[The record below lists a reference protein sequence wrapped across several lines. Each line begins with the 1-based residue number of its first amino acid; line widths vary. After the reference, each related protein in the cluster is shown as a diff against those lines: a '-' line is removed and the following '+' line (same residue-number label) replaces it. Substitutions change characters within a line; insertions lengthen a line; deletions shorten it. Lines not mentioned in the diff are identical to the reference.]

1 MILSDLLGSLNRNLE
16 KDYAMGDLEA
26 RIAANAVAPR
36 VTEKD
41 VLESIQT
48 CFFVNAWDAA
58 TQDVTVS
65 VVGAEKVIPEELKVI
80 TLALV
85 TTKSGFTVVGVS
97 GCADPANF
105 NRDIGEEIAK
115 RNAVSQL
122 WGHMG
127 FELRSRLHEEEENR
141 RQENDLLEAEKAFRE
156 KEAQLYEEDVH
167 AIGSMDE

>member
-1 MILSDLLGSLNRNLE
+1 
-16 KDYAMGDLEA
+16 MGDLED
-26 RIAANAVAPR
+26 RISANSKAPR
-36 VTEKD
+36 VTEAD
-41 VLESIQT
+41 VVANIAS
-48 CFFVNAWDAA
+48 CFFVDAWDAA
-58 TQDVTVS
+58 TQDVTVP
-65 VVGAEKVIPEELKVI
+65 VQGAEKVIPKELKVI

-85 TTKSGFTVVGVS
+85 TTHSGFTVVGVS

-127 FELRSRLHEEEENR
+127 FELRSKLHAEAE
-141 RQENDLLEAEKAFRE
+141 RQKQEIEMLEAESRFGE
-156 KEAQLYEEDVH
+156 MDH

>member
-16 KDYAMGDLEA
+16 KDYDMGDLEQ
-26 RIAANAVAPR
+26 RLNQISVAPR
-36 VTEKD
+36 VTEAD

-58 TQDVTVS
+58 TQDPAVS
-65 VVGAEKVIPEELKVI
+65 VQGAEKVIPEELKVI

-97 GCADPANF
+97 GCADPKNF

-127 FELRSRLHEEEENR
+127 FELRSKLHAEAE
-141 RQENDLLEAEKAFRE
+141 RQKQEIEMLEAESRFGE
-156 KEAQLYEEDVH
+156 MDH
-167 AIGSMDE
+167 AIGSMDD